1 MLSHVKPS
9 SWSWCSLP
17 YHVPILLAH
26 TPLRML
32 HAYASFPSQYCN
44 VQNGDD
50 EVQLMIDQVGLG
62 SGLSHDLSQCLS
74 FCVCVL
80 ALHVTRPNSSCLGRR
95 IIGQSRAQGQ
105 RRTTLP
111 AGEPYIRVLAHK
123 LYWTA
128 NYHQFAMC

>member
-26 TPLRML
+26 TPLRCCL
-32 HAYASFPSQYCN
+32 CLVPISVLQRTEWGRRGAA
-44 VQNGDD
+44 D
-50 EVQLMIDQVGLG
+50 DQVGLG
-62 SGLSHDLSQCLS
+62 SGLSHDLSQCPS

-95 IIGQSRAQGQ
+95 IIDQSRAQGQ
-105 RRTTLP
+105 D
-111 AGEPYIRVLAHK
+111 EPRSRQVSPTYV
-123 LYWTA
+123 Y
-128 NYHQFAMC
+128 